1 MEIAKSFGINLLNLN
16 SAHVDIAGFR
26 LRKVFEKIDTLGG
39 IMWNHY
45 RAKLMN
51 QFLAVVGA
59 LDIIGS
65 PYNLVVD
72 VGNG

>member
-1 MEIAKSFGINLLNLN
+1 M
-16 SAHVDIAGFR
+16 DIDGFA
-26 LRKVFEKIDTLGG
+26 LKKVFEKIDTLEEVMGS
-39 IMWNHY
+39 HY